1 MRKLGSI
8 DAYNILFY
16 MRQLP
21 LDEIG
26 LTEEDILKHLIIPHE
41 DDEDSEDPL
50 TSKQRQC
57 KKEARSHI
65 EKLWRGEVGFLLPVR
80 TRMGGVRF
88 ITQDAYTQDMF
99 RLYPDMLGPAPL
111 VEGSFSYIKQMIGR
125 VDDVVLLRLEDYETM
140 LDQWST
146 RRESI
151 LNHYIPFRQRKKQ

>member
-1 MRKLGSI
+1 
-8 DAYNILFY
+8 

-26 LTEEDILKHLIIPHE
+26 LTEEQILKHLITPNE
-41 DDEDSEDPL
+41 DDEDSDTPL
-50 TSKQRQC
+50 TAQQRQC
-57 KKEARSHI
+57 KKETRSRI

-88 ITQDAYTQDMF
+88 ITQDSYTQDIF

-111 VEGSFSYIKQMIGR
+111 VEGSLSYIKQMMDR
-125 VDDVVLLRLEDYETM
+125 VEDVVLLRLEDYQTM

-146 RRESI
+146 RREAI
-151 LNHYIPFRQRKKQ
+151 LSHYIPFRQRKKR